1 MVGQRDPVY
10 LIMDGRVNCLG
21 ERSLCFKSYSRGS
34 YFGDVEVFCKCPRL
48 FAVRAECSTTLAL
61 INVIHLESAF
71 KVYRESRMRIMKKA
85 IQRLLKINI
94 GMKKIAPFDMIIRN
108 DPFWKISNDA
118 DHLLHPMIANWLEQF
133 AARNPEGLSE

>member
-1 MVGQRDPVY
+1 M
-10 LIMDGRVNCLG
+10 NCLG

-71 KVYRESRMRIMKKA
+71 RVYRESHMRIMKKA
-85 IQRLLKINI
+85 LQRLLKVNI
-94 GMKKIAPFDMIIRN
+94 GMKKIGPFDLIIRN
-108 DPFWKISNDA
+108 DPFWKRA
-118 DHLLHPMIANWLEQF
+118 DSSDQLLHPMIADWLDSF
-133 AARNPEGLSE
+133 ATKNFEGLSE

>member
-1 MVGQRDPVY
+1 
-10 LIMDGRVNCLG
+10 MDGRVNCLG

-71 KVYRESRMRIMKKA
+71 KVYRESRIRIMKRA
-85 IQRLLKINI
+85 IERMLKINI
-94 GMKKIAPFDMIIRN
+94 GMKRIEPFDMIIRN
-108 DPFWKISNDA
+108 DPFWKVSDRA
-118 DHLLHPMIANWLEQF
+118 DDLLHPMIVDWLDSF
-133 AARNPEGLSE
+133 ATRNPDGLSE